1 MARSSSPE
9 PLSVIAWHA
18 LPEEQAIQKL
28 FGEELSLAGLLEKGL
43 SQAEVARRQQQ
54 YGPNELKAKA
64 ATPAWL
70 KFLQQFNQSLLYILL
85 VAGAIKA
92 FLGSWRNAIV
102 IWAVV
107 VINALI
113 SYIQESKAE
122 EAIAALAKSVATEVT
137 VMREGQKVRVPSWEL
152 VPGDVVLLSS
162 GDRVPADLRLVSVRN
177 LRVDESALTGES
189 VPVEKRL
196 GSLPEDTPLAERQNM
211 AYAGSFVTFGQGA
224 GVVVAIGNQTQ
235 TGRISKLVEEGGSL
249 QTPLTRKFEAFS
261 LTLLKIILTLAALTF
276 LVGLVQGQAAATV
289 FEAAVAL
296 AVSAIPEGLPAV
308 VTVTLAIG
316 VSRMAR
322 RHAIIRKLP
331 AVETLGSATVICSDK
346 TGTLTENQMT
356 VQAIYAGSQ
365 LYRVTGSGYSP
376 QGQILFQAADSPIE
390 IHQLPALEACLVA
403 GCLCND
409 TRLQPKDKGQWE
421 VVGDPTEAALLVAA
435 QKGGLD
441 REDLQR
447 CRPRLDTLPF
457 ESQFQYM
464 ATLHRLGPEE
474 HCIYVKGSAEALLL
488 RCCSQ
493 MGSQGEIQP
502 LEAEPIR
509 QQVEALA
516 RQGLR
521 VLAFAQKT
529 VPSSQTQVDHSD
541 LEEGLIFL
549 GLQGMIDPPRPEA
562 IAAVRACQ
570 SAGIQVKMITGDHVL
585 TAQAIAEQM
594 GLGGG
599 KPVKA
604 YSGRDL
610 EQLGPEEFVTAA
622 NEGSVFARVA
632 PEQKLR
638 LVKALQSQGHIV
650 AMTGDGVN
658 DAPALKQ
665 ADVGIA
671 MGRGGTEVAKAA
683 ADMILTDDNFAS
695 IEAAVEEGR
704 TVYNNL
710 LKAIAFILPV
720 NGGESMTLLLSVLLN
735 RELPILAIQVL
746 WLNMINSITMTV
758 PLSFEPSMGREM
770 TQPPRDPDANLL
782 SPRLLQRILLVSAFN
797 WLLIFGVFEYI
808 EQTTGNLNLARSMAI
823 QALVIGR
830 IFYLLSLSQAIP
842 TLLGRGRASQL
853 ERHERL
859 MDVAAIT
866 IGIGAAI
873 LLQILFS
880 QWSLF
885 NALFDT
891 APLAWEQWGFCLVV
905 SLPMIGVA
913 ALANRVDPEGASLA
927 RLPRK
932 T

>member
-1 MARSSSPE
+1 MAKSVSPDSL
-9 PLSVIAWHA
+9 PAAPWHA
-18 LPEEQAIQKL
+18 LPEEDVARQIVAVDL
-28 FGEELSLAGLLEKGL
+28 PLAALLERGL
-43 SQAEVARRQQQ
+43 SQAEVIQRQKQ

-64 ATPAWL
+64 ATPAWV
-70 KFLQQFNQSLLYILL
+70 KFLQQFNQSLLYILM
-85 VAGAIKA
+85 VAGAVKA

-113 SYIQESKAE
+113 GYIQESKAE
-122 EAIAALAKSVATEVT
+122 EAIAALAQSVVTEVT
-137 VMREGQKVRVPSWEL
+137 VIREGQKLRVPSREL

-162 GDRVPADLRLVSVRN
+162 GDKVPADLRLLSVRN
-177 LRVDESALTGES
+177 LQADESALTGES

-235 TGRISKLVEEGGSL
+235 TGRISELVEKGGSL
-249 QTPLTRKFEAFS
+249 QTPLTRKFEEFS
-261 LTLLKIILTLAALTF
+261 LMLLRIILSLAGLTF
-276 LVGLVQGQAAATV
+276 LVGLAQGQGAASV
-289 FEAAVAL
+289 FESAVAL

-316 VSRMAR
+316 VSRMAK

-365 LYRVTGSGYSP
+365 LYQVTGSGYSP

-409 TRLQPKDKGQWE
+409 TRLQPKDNGQWE
-421 VVGDPTEAALLVAA
+421 VVGDPTEAALIVAA

-441 REDLQR
+441 LEELQR
-447 CRPRLDTLPF
+447 RRPRLDSIPF
-457 ESQFQYM
+457 ESEFQYM
-464 ATLHRLGPEE
+464 ATLHCLGPEE
-474 HCIYVKGSAEALLL
+474 HCIYVKGSVEALLS
-488 RCCSQ
+488 RCHSQ

-502 LEAEPIR
+502 LEEERIR

-529 VPSSQTQVDHSD
+529 VPSSQTRVDHPD
-541 LEEGLIFL
+541 LQEGLIFL

-562 IAAVRACQ
+562 IAAVRSCQ
-570 SAGIQVKMITGDHVL
+570 TAGIQVKMITGDHVL

-604 YSGRDL
+604 YSGQDL
-610 EQLGPEEFVTAA
+610 ERLSPEKFVTAA
-622 NEGSVFARVA
+622 NEGSVFARVV

-638 LVKALQSQGHIV
+638 LVEALQARGQIV

-720 NGGESMTLLLSVLLN
+720 NGGESMTILLSVLLN

-758 PLSFEPSMGREM
+758 PLAFEPSTGREM
-770 TQPPRDPDANLL
+770 TRPPRDPEANLL
-782 SPRLLQRILLVSAFN
+782 SPRLLQRILLVSVFN
-797 WLLIFGVFEYI
+797 WILIFGVFEYI
-808 EQTTGNLNLARSMAI
+808 EQTTGNLNLARTMAI

-859 MDVAAIT
+859 MDTAAIA

-885 NALFDT
+885 NIIFDT
-891 APLAWEQWGFCLVV
+891 APLSWEQWGFCLLV
-905 SLPMIGVA
+905 SLPLIVVSA
-913 ALANRVDPEGASLA
+913 VANRVDPE
-927 RLPRK
+927 
-932 T
+932 

>member
-1 MARSSSPE
+1 MAKSVSPDSL
-9 PLSVIAWHA
+9 PAAPWHA
-18 LPEEQAIQKL
+18 LPEEEVARQIVAVDL
-28 FGEELSLAGLLEKGL
+28 LLAALLERGL
-43 SQAEVARRQQQ
+43 SQAEVIQRQKQ

-64 ATPAWL
+64 ATPAWV
-70 KFLQQFNQSLLYILL
+70 KFLQQFNQSLLYILM
-85 VAGAIKA
+85 VAGAVKA

-113 SYIQESKAE
+113 GYIQESKAE
-122 EAIAALAKSVATEVT
+122 EAIAALARSVVTEVT
-137 VMREGQKVRVPSWEL
+137 VIRDGQKLRVPSREL

-162 GDRVPADLRLVSVRN
+162 GDKVPADLRLLSVRN
-177 LRVDESALTGES
+177 LQVDESALTGES

-196 GSLPEDTPLAERQNM
+196 GSLAEDTPLADRQNM

-235 TGRISKLVEEGGSL
+235 TGRISELVEKGGSL
-249 QTPLTRKFEAFS
+249 QTPLTRKFEEFS
-261 LTLLKIILTLAALTF
+261 LMLLRIILSLAGLTF
-276 LVGLVQGQAAATV
+276 LVGLAQGQGAASV

-316 VSRMAR
+316 VSRMAK

-376 QGQILFQAADSPIE
+376 QGQILAQEGGDPVE
-390 IHQLPALEACLVA
+390 VERLLALQACLLA

-409 TRLQPKDKGQWE
+409 TRLQPKDNGQWE
-421 VVGDPTEAALLVAA
+421 VVGDPTEAALIVAG
-435 QKGGLD
+435 QKAGLD
-441 REDLQR
+441 MDDLQR
-447 CRPRLDTLPF
+447 RRPRLDSIPF
-457 ESQFQYM
+457 ESEFQYM

-474 HCIYVKGSAEALLL
+474 HCLYVKGSVEALLP
-488 RCCSQ
+488 RCRSQ

-502 LEAEPIR
+502 LEEERIR

-529 VPSSQTQVDHSD
+529 VPSSQTRVDHPD
-541 LEEGLIFL
+541 LQEGLIFL

-562 IAAVRACQ
+562 IAAVRSCQ
-570 SAGIQVKMITGDHVL
+570 TAGMQVKMITGDHVL

-604 YSGRDL
+604 YSGQDL
-610 EQLGPEEFVTAA
+610 ERLSPEKFVTAA
-622 NEGSVFARVA
+622 NEGSVFARVV

-638 LVKALQSQGHIV
+638 LVEALQARGQIV

-720 NGGESMTLLLSVLLN
+720 NGGESMTILLSVLLN

-758 PLSFEPSMGREM
+758 PLAFEPSTGREM
-770 TQPPRDPDANLL
+770 TRPPRDPEANLL
-782 SPRLLQRILLVSAFN
+782 SPRLLQRILLVSVFN
-797 WLLIFGVFEYI
+797 WILIFGVFEYI
-808 EQTTGNLNLARSMAI
+808 EQTTGNLNLARTMAI

-853 ERHERL
+853 EHHERL
-859 MDVAAIT
+859 MDTAAIA

-885 NALFDT
+885 NIIFDT
-891 APLAWEQWGFCLVV
+891 APLSWEQWGFCLLV
-905 SLPMIGVA
+905 SLPLIVVSA
-913 ALANRVDPEGASLA
+913 AANRVDPE
-927 RLPRK
+927 
-932 T
+932 

>member
-1 MARSSSPE
+1 MAKSVSPDSL
-9 PLSVIAWHA
+9 PAAPWHA
-18 LPEEQAIQKL
+18 LPEEEVARQIVAVDL
-28 FGEELSLAGLLEKGL
+28 LLAALLERGL
-43 SQAEVARRQQQ
+43 SQAEVIQRQKQ
-54 YGPNELKAKA
+54 YGPNELKAKT
-64 ATPAWL
+64 ATPAWV
-70 KFLQQFNQSLLYILL
+70 KFLQQFNQSLLYILM
-85 VAGAIKA
+85 VAGAVKA

-113 SYIQESKAE
+113 GYIQESKAE
-122 EAIAALAKSVATEVT
+122 EAIAALARSVVTEVT
-137 VMREGQKVRVPSWEL
+137 VIRDGQKLRVPSREL

-162 GDRVPADLRLVSVRN
+162 GDKVPADLRLLSVRN
-177 LRVDESALTGES
+177 LQVDESALTGES

-196 GSLPEDTPLAERQNM
+196 GSLAEDTPLADRQNM

-235 TGRISKLVEEGGSL
+235 TGRISELVEKGGSL
-249 QTPLTRKFEAFS
+249 QTPLTRKFEEFS
-261 LTLLKIILTLAALTF
+261 LMLLRIILSLAGLTF
-276 LVGLVQGQAAATV
+276 LVGLVQGQGVASV

-296 AVSAIPEGLPAV
+296 AVSAIPEGLPTV

-316 VSRMAR
+316 VSRMAK
-322 RHAIIRKLP
+322 RHAITRKLP

-365 LYRVTGSGYSP
+365 LYQVTGSGYSP
-376 QGQILFQAADSPIE
+376 QGQILAQEGGDPVE
-390 IHQLPALEACLVA
+390 VERLLALQACLLA

-409 TRLQPKDKGQWE
+409 TRLQPKDNGQWE
-421 VVGDPTEAALLVAA
+421 VVGDPTEAALIVAG
-435 QKGGLD
+435 QKAGLD
-441 REDLQR
+441 MDDLQR
-447 CRPRLDTLPF
+447 RRPRLDSIPF
-457 ESQFQYM
+457 ESEFQYM

-474 HCIYVKGSAEALLL
+474 HCIYVKGSVEALLS
-488 RCCSQ
+488 RCHSQ
-493 MGSQGEIQP
+493 MGSQGEIQS
-502 LEAEPIR
+502 LEEERIR
-509 QQVEALA
+509 QQVEVLA

-521 VLAFAQKT
+521 VLAFAQKP
-529 VPSSQTQVDHSD
+529 VSSSQTRVDHPD
-541 LEEGLIFL
+541 LEGDLVFL

-562 IAAVRACQ
+562 IAAVRSCQ
-570 SAGIQVKMITGDHVL
+570 TAGIQVKMITGDHVL

-599 KPVKA
+599 KPVQA

-610 EQLGPEEFVTAA
+610 EQLSPEEFVEAA
-622 NEGSVFARVA
+622 NRGSVFARVV

-638 LVKALQSQGHIV
+638 LVEALQARGQIV

-720 NGGESMTLLLSVLLN
+720 NGGESMTILLSVLLN

-758 PLSFEPSMGREM
+758 PLAFEPSTGREM
-770 TQPPRDPDANLL
+770 TRPPRDPEANLL
-782 SPRLLQRILLVSAFN
+782 SPRLLQRILLVSVFN
-797 WLLIFGVFEYI
+797 WILIFGVFEYI
-808 EQTTGNLNLARSMAI
+808 EQTTGNLNLARTMAI

-859 MDVAAIT
+859 MDTAAIA

-885 NALFDT
+885 NIIFDT
-891 APLAWEQWGFCLVV
+891 APLSWEQWGFCLLV
-905 SLPMIGVA
+905 SLPLIVVSA
-913 ALANRVDPEGASLA
+913 AANRVDPE
-927 RLPRK
+927 
-932 T
+932 